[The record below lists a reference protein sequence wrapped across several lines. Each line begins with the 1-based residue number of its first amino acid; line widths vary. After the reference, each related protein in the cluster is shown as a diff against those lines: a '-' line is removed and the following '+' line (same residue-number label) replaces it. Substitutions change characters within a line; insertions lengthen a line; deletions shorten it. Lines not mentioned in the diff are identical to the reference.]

1 MKKLIV
7 LILCLTACRTA
18 DAQSVRFFA
27 TADDYL
33 NGRFDTLPRSSLKVR
48 RPFIAIRKTRIP
60 KGELR
65 HRLRAMGPNL
75 LVVGDSVYS
84 NLTTVGV
91 GKPSKRFRQV
101 QRFGDRIFFLTWTK
115 SQYMNAMLAGYMF
128 GIIGNTLSSGL
139 ARPYCCYWNLQTGEF
154 RLLDSGCLYD
164 LLEEY
169 PDLYENYLAEPE
181 PNRRKTL
188 EDYFIKYLEREKPEL
203 LKSVSSEGAR
213 LPRTRPINV
222 LTETLSKRSELR
234 PQRTAMQRIRAKRV
248 TDQAF
253 AVGKVSSHNTGASC
267 PASGRYAYSS
277 DHIAD
282 LPFAKSRSGRTPDRT
297 GKLGHSLMKQLS
309 QPGSRTQ
316 NRFPYTPAFLSHSL
330 ATVANL

>member
-33 NGRFDTLPRSSLKVR
+33 NGRFDTLPLSSLKVR
-48 RPFIAIRKTRIP
+48 RPFITIRKARIP

-101 QRFGDRIFFLTWTK
+101 QRFGDRIFFLTWTE
-115 SQYMNAMLAGYMF
+115 SQNMNAMLAGYMF

-139 ARPYCCYWNLQTGEF
+139 TRPYCCYWNLQTGEF

-213 LPRTRPINV
+213 LPRTRPA
-222 LTETLSKRSELR
+222 KRS
-234 PQRTAMQRIRAKRV
+234 
-248 TDQAF
+248 D
-253 AVGKVSSHNTGASC
+253 
-267 PASGRYAYSS
+267 
-277 DHIAD
+277 
-282 LPFAKSRSGRTPDRT
+282 
-297 GKLGHSLMKQLS
+297 
-309 QPGSRTQ
+309 
-316 NRFPYTPAFLSHSL
+316 
-330 ATVANL
+330 

>member
-91 GKPSKRFRQV
+91 GKPSKRFRRV
-101 QRFGDRIFFLTWTK
+101 ERFGDRIFFLTWTE

-128 GIIGNTLSSGL
+128 GIIGNTLYSGL

-164 LLEEY
+164 LLEKY
-169 PDLYENYLAEPE
+169 PDLYEN
-181 PNRRKTL
+181 
-188 EDYFIKYLEREKPEL
+188 
-203 LKSVSSEGAR
+203 
-213 LPRTRPINV
+213 
-222 LTETLSKRSELR
+222 
-234 PQRTAMQRIRAKRV
+234 
-248 TDQAF
+248 
-253 AVGKVSSHNTGASC
+253 
-267 PASGRYAYSS
+267 
-277 DHIAD
+277 
-282 LPFAKSRSGRTPDRT
+282 
-297 GKLGHSLMKQLS
+297 
-309 QPGSRTQ
+309 
-316 NRFPYTPAFLSHSL
+316 
-330 ATVANL
+330 

>member
-154 RLLDSGCLYD
+154 GFSTALPVRSAGEISRFIRELPGRAGAEQEKNARRLFHQILGAGKTGA
-164 LLEEY
+164 
-169 PDLYENYLAEPE
+169 AEIRFLRE
-181 PNRRKTL
+181 GLGYRRHDRPN
-188 EDYFIKYLEREKPEL
+188 
-203 LKSVSSEGAR
+203 A
-213 LPRTRPINV
+213 
-222 LTETLSKRSELR
+222 LTETPNPNEANFDRNGQPCRNES
-234 PQRTAMQRIRAKRV
+234 PIRLL
-248 TDQAF
+248 
-253 AVGKVSSHNTGASC
+253 
-267 PASGRYAYSS
+267 
-277 DHIAD
+277 
-282 LPFAKSRSGRTPDRT
+282 LPEK
-297 GKLGHSLMKQLS
+297 
-309 QPGSRTQ
+309 
-316 NRFPYTPAFLSHSL
+316 
-330 ATVANL
+330 

>member
-1 MKKLIV
+1 MIFVRQPTPGRSFRETVFPEKGPHQVTHASACRIPSTAIIASKHLTRTSRPPVRKGSPNGRANGPTIEGDGLPKRKSQKRHTTRNVMKKLIV

-91 GKPSKRFRQV
+91 GKPSKRFRRV
-101 QRFGDRIFFLTWTK
+101 ERFGDRIFFLTWTE

-128 GIIGNTLSSGL
+128 GIIGNTLYSGL

-164 LLEEY
+164 LLEKY

-203 LKSVSSEGAR
+203 LRSASSEKAS
-213 LPRTRPINV
+213 V
-222 LTETLSKRSELR
+222 TEDT
-234 PQRTAMQRIRAKRV
+234 
-248 TDQAF
+248 TDQ
-253 AVGKVSSHNTGASC
+253 
-267 PASGRYAYSS
+267 RS
-277 DHIAD
+277 D
-282 LPFAKSRSGRTPDRT
+282 
-297 GKLGHSLMKQLS
+297 
-309 QPGSRTQ
+309 
-316 NRFPYTPAFLSHSL
+316 
-330 ATVANL
+330 

>member
-101 QRFGDRIFFLTWTK
+101 QRFGDRIFFLTWTE
-115 SQYMNAMLAGYMF
+115 SQNMNAMLAGYMF

-169 PDLYENYLAEPE
+169 PDLYENYLAEP
-181 PNRRKTL
+181 NRIKTL

-213 LPRTRPINV
+213 LPRTRPA
-222 LTETLSKRSELR
+222 KRS
-234 PQRTAMQRIRAKRV
+234 
-248 TDQAF
+248 D
-253 AVGKVSSHNTGASC
+253 
-267 PASGRYAYSS
+267 
-277 DHIAD
+277 
-282 LPFAKSRSGRTPDRT
+282 
-297 GKLGHSLMKQLS
+297 
-309 QPGSRTQ
+309 
-316 NRFPYTPAFLSHSL
+316 
-330 ATVANL
+330 